1 MNYWSRFCQPIIRA
15 GFVFATSNDSI
26 GFPGSTL
33 GLAFRANKRSFVA
46 RQDQRRRLLGAF
58 RSTDPGIEP
67 PEASELVEPVRET
80 PVVTVEV
87 ADRKDVTLSLDGPRC
102 CSVAL
107 FFCYNV
113 PWCQK
118 WFFSQFI
125 GVTHEKNR
133 TPQTNAKSPPNKS
146 GN

>member
-1 MNYWSRFCQPIIRA
+1 MNTGPLLSTDFRA

-33 GLAFRANKRSFVA
+33 GLAFRANKRSFGCSTGPKA
-46 RQDQRRRLLGAF
+46 SLAGRF

-87 ADRKDVTLSLDGPRC
+87 ADRKDVTISLDGPAVARC
-102 CSVAL
+102 VGSSVTM
-107 FFCYNV
+107 CR
-113 PWCQK
+113 WCQK
-118 WFFSQFI
+118 WFFSQII